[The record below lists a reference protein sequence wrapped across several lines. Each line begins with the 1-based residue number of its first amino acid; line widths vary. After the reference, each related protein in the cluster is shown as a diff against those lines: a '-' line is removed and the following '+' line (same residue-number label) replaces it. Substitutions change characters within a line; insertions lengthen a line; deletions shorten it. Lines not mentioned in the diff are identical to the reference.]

1 MSKLVASILG
11 AGLLLPSAAAHAE
24 CHATASTA
32 CTLSDTL
39 VNTSEADAWSVDL
52 PDGMI
57 ATFTVTNTRPYPT
70 LFPQARLL
78 DAAGD
83 VKVGWQCTGANQTMC
98 QFSYT
103 PQAAGR
109 YLLQVK
115 GHGVAVQPGDPIVVG
130 VTVQPSLPPPPERR

>member
-1 MSKLVASILG
+1 MSKFVASMLG
-11 AGLLLPSAAAHAE
+11 AGLLLLSAAAHAE
-24 CHATASTA
+24 CRATASAA

-52 PDGMI
+52 PEGMI

-83 VKVGWQCTGANQTMC
+83 VKVGWQCADTNQSEC

-103 PQAAGR
+103 PLVAGR

-115 GHGVAVQPGDPIVVG
+115 GHGVAVQPGEPIVVG
-130 VTVQPSLPPPPERR
+130 VTVQPPLPPSPERR